1 MKLWGLVLIALLV
14 VTGCSSKLAYNNLDW
29 LVYWYMDDYV
39 ELTDSQEEVFDKQ
52 LDQWINWHKSQ
63 ELDQY
68 LHQLRKLRMQAA
80 GNKLD
85 EPTIAW
91 HLNQASDHID
101 RLRNKLAPQL
111 SSMAATLNDEQVIYL
126 FAAIEKEN
134 RERQEEQDE
143 KIKDSREE
151 WENSA
156 VDNIQEEFEERVGE
170 LNNQQM
176 QIIRAR
182 VPHFTST
189 FDNWMAYRRNMQTE
203 ARKLFATRHTNPD
216 FVAELTHL
224 LTHPDAY
231 RSKAYLEQRQNNR
244 EAYLAMSAELAASMT
259 PAQKKHLL
267 NYLDDLIDD
276 VEELKD

>member
-1 MKLWGLVLIALLV
+1 MKLWGIVLTALLV

-39 ELTDSQEEVFDKQ
+39 ELTNRQEEVFDKH
-52 LDQWINWHKSQ
+52 LDQWIDWHKSE

-85 EPTIAW
+85 ESTIAW
-91 HLNQASDHID
+91 HLNQASEHID
-101 RLRNKLAPQL
+101 RLRKELAPQL
-111 SSMAATLNDEQVIYL
+111 SAMAATLSDEQVIYL

-134 RERQEEQDE
+134 REREEEHQEKVEE
-143 KIKDSREE
+143 SREE
-151 WENSA
+151 WEESA
-156 VDNIQEEFEERVGE
+156 VADIQEEFEERVGE
-170 LNNQQM
+170 LNSEQM

-182 VPHFTST
+182 VPYFAST
-189 FDNWMAYRRNMQTE
+189 FDNWMTYRRKMQKE
-203 ARKLFATRHTNPD
+203 ARKLFATRHTNRD

-224 LTHPDAY
+224 ITHPDDY
-231 RSKAYLEQRQNNR
+231 RSEAYLKQRKNNR
-244 EAYLAMSAELAASMT
+244 EAYLAMSAELATSMT

-267 NYLDDLIDD
+267 NYLDELIDD
-276 VEELKD
+276 VEDLKD